1 MEPSNM
7 QAFTWIKGWARE
19 LMDIMLLFI
28 ALGVLVQIIFGSN
41 NVGFFSGVTANLT
54 NFIMQLGNG
63 GFVGL
68 IALLVIVAV
77 FSKKSSPT

>member
-1 MEPSNM
+1 M

-41 NVGFFSGVTANLT
+41 NVGFFAGITANLMGFVT
-54 NFIMQLGNG
+54 QLGNG

-68 IALLVIVAV
+68 IALLIIVAV
-77 FSKKSSPT
+77 FTKKASTT

>member
-1 MEPSNM
+1 M

-28 ALGVLVQIIFGSN
+28 GLGVLVQIIFGTN
-41 NVGFFSGVTANLT
+41 NVTFFGGVTSNLT
-54 NFIMQLGNG
+54 AFISQLGNG

-68 IALLVIVAV
+68 IALLVIIAI
-77 FSKKSSPT
+77 FTKKSATP

>member
-1 MEPSNM
+1 M

-28 ALGVLVQIIFGSN
+28 GLGVLVQIIFGSN
-41 NVGFFSGVTANLT
+41 NVGFFGGVTTNLT
-54 NFIMQLGNG
+54 GFISQLGNG

-68 IALLVIVAV
+68 IALLVICAV
-77 FSKKSSPT
+77 FTKKSATP

>member
-1 MEPSNM
+1 M

-28 ALGVLVQIIFGSN
+28 GLGVLVQIIFGTS
-41 NVGFFSGVTANLT
+41 GTFFGGITSNLT
-54 NFIMQLGNG
+54 SFISQLGNG

-68 IALLVIVAV
+68 IALLVIIAV
-77 FSKKSSPT
+77 FTKKQSTT

>member
-1 MEPSNM
+1 M

-28 ALGVLVQIIFGSN
+28 GLGVLVQIIFGSN
-41 NVGFFSGVTANLT
+41 NVGFFSGITSNLMAFV
-54 NFIMQLGNG
+54 NQIGSG

-68 IALLVIVAV
+68 IALLVIIGV
-77 FSKKSSPT
+77 FTKRNATT